1 MANNKKIFEYLNLI
15 TQLGLVIVISI
26 LCGLFFGMYLDRKV
40 GLNGVFTIIFLIFGI
55 IGGFMA
61 AYQLIKSLDGDNK

>member
-1 MANNKKIFEYLNLI
+1 MKNKNFFDYLALI

-26 LCGLFFGMYLDRKV
+26 LIGLFVGIFVDEKL
-40 GLNGVFTIIFLIFGI
+40 GLNGVFTVIFLIFGV

-61 AYQLIKSLDGDNK
+61 AYRLIKDLDKENNE